1 MSINISAAN
10 NQVSQLKGYA
20 DKLQQAK
27 SQLNTYKSSLAANWQ
42 GREVPY
48 MTRGIDRA
56 IAQIDAAMR
65 ELREI
70 AKDVSLA
77 AASIKREEDAAAAA
91 ARARAAKEQRIAAAQ
106 TAYNTACD
114 DLAKLNMRRDEIM
127 KALKKRP
134 ELIRK
139 YKDELGDLIKSIEAA
154 EKKCNSCKN
163 ALTAA
168 RR

>member
-1 MSINISAAN
+1 MYINISAAN
-10 NQVSQLKGYA
+10 NQVSQLQGYA

-91 ARARAAKEQRIAAAQ
+91 RARAAKEQRIAAAQ

-114 DLAKLNMRRDEIM
+114 DLAKLNTRRDEIM

-139 YKDELGDLIKSIEAA
+139 YKDELEDLIKSIEAA

>member
-1 MSINISAAN
+1 M
-10 NQVSQLKGYA
+10 
-20 DKLQQAK
+20 
-27 SQLNTYKSSLAANWQ
+27 
-42 GREVPY
+42 
-48 MTRGIDRA
+48 
-56 IAQIDAAMR
+56 
-65 ELREI
+65 
-70 AKDVSLA
+70 
-77 AASIKREEDAAAAA
+77 
-91 ARARAAKEQRIAAAQ
+91 
-106 TAYNTACD
+106 TACD

-139 YKDELGDLIKSIEAA
+139 YKDELGDIIKSIEAA